1 MKRRAAILSHL
12 AALLGGLGLA
22 ICLAVMVPVKRDSQ
36 SEPASPPERREGGD
50 ASMADTGKQG
60 RAEPKAGRRA
70 ADFRAAWRL
79 LALRTDPIATR
90 LENQRKLLTEWAQ
103 VDLAGAMD
111 AAMAEAWDDDVNGR
125 EEHPLVGA
133 LQKGFRADPLGAWK
147 LIQSGRYGAGAMLLR
162 KEWINSVAYSDP
174 VLVVSMLN
182 EMSVGLRREAISSAM
197 IGAKG
202 DRDKMSEMIAK
213 LATFPP
219 GAETEELIRFASVSI
234 PDGGDPALLLGK
246 WSGLAAGPQRT
257 AALLAWGASLRNADR
272 ETLDAQWQGI
282 SEAERGDAARAL
294 IAQLRP
300 DSPALLPV
308 LDTAMAAGEWDS
320 ISRLG
325 PGLLLRYKGEP
336 RELAE
341 WTMQLPE
348 RDEVML
354 LFKQA
359 TSQYLTHDFAG
370 AKNWVEAMEQGGR
383 RDQALFQYVKAALEQ
398 QRSPAESE
406 WATGQITDPDMKA
419 SAEKWQVMWEE
430 HMRKRQGE

>member
-202 DRDKMSEMIAK
+202 DRDKMSEM
-213 LATFPP
+213 
-219 GAETEELIRFASVSI
+219 
-234 PDGGDPALLLGK
+234 
-246 WSGLAAGPQRT
+246 T
-257 AALLAWGASLRNADR
+257 A
-272 ETLDAQWQGI
+272 
-282 SEAERGDAARAL
+282 
-294 IAQLRP
+294 
-300 DSPALLPV
+300 
-308 LDTAMAAGEWDS
+308 
-320 ISRLG
+320 
-325 PGLLLRYKGEP
+325 
-336 RELAE
+336 
-341 WTMQLPE
+341 
-348 RDEVML
+348 
-354 LFKQA
+354 
-359 TSQYLTHDFAG
+359 
-370 AKNWVEAMEQGGR
+370 
-383 RDQALFQYVKAALEQ
+383 
-398 QRSPAESE
+398 
-406 WATGQITDPDMKA
+406 
-419 SAEKWQVMWEE
+419 
-430 HMRKRQGE
+430 